1 MQQYKL
7 YFKIIAGV
15 FVLALLAFL
24 CLLFL
29 TPFSLSISQNF
40 LIVASFALA
49 FILSAK
55 FFIFKNPTIAW
66 FALFLFGFCAII
78 ILYYIRVIDDRF
90 WPLFLLLASFS
101 CGVVGFLIKSYL
113 SLNMSLILFVIGAIC
128 MLWSFKFVDLG
139 RALILVFLFFIT
151 KLICN
156 IVVNALKRRYY
167 GKI

>member
-78 ILYYIRVIDDRF
+78 ILYYTRVINDSYWF
-90 WPLFLLLASFS
+90 LFLVDASICCF
-101 CGVVGFLIKSYL
+101 VVGVGSMSNLA
-113 SLNMSLILFVIGAIC
+113 LNMALILFILSFIC
-128 MLWSFKFVDLG
+128 MLWSFKIVDLG
-139 RALILVFLFFIT
+139 RALILTFIFFIV
-151 KLICN
+151 KLIFN
-156 IVVNALKRRYY
+156 IIINALKRRYY